1 MSPLHLT
8 SGNFDETVKNG
19 RALVDFWAGWCRPCT
34 MVAPII
40 EELATEHGG
49 SAIVAKVDV
58 DAENALAAR
67 YGVTSIPT
75 VILFENGVEIKRF
88 VGVQPK
94 ETYESALRVES

>member
-1 MSPLHLT
+1 MGLLHLT
-8 SGNFDETVKNG
+8 SGDFDQTVKNG
-19 RALVDFWAGWCRPCT
+19 RVLVDFWAGWCRPCA

-40 EELATEHGG
+40 EELATEFEG
-49 SAIVAKVDV
+49 SVTVAKVDV

-75 VILFENGVEIKRF
+75 VVLFEDGTEAKRF

-94 ETYESALRVES
+94 ETYESVLKK